1 MKETLLLSLLLLIR
15 ISNSLG
21 FSDFLQLQR
30 EKRVFSVHFS
40 SSSLFFLSHSRSFN
54 FHSLFPVSFAKD
66 FSRFVSSSR
75 FCVFCSTTGRSFPRT
90 KRPVPFSF
98 FFLLKNVIVVCPDSQ
113 LLTIERLSFSK
124 VYSPVWSELSLY
136 SFSIL
141 ILSQVQGSHSS
152 KLRHRLVTMFKH

>member
-30 EKRVFSVHFS
+30 EKRVFSDHFS

-75 FCVFCSTTGRSFPRT
+75 FCVFCSTTGRSFLNDPCL
-90 KRPVPFSF
+90 FLF
-98 FFLLKNVIVVCPDSQ
+98 FF
-113 LLTIERLSFSK
+113 FS
-124 VYSPVWSELSLY
+124 
-136 SFSIL
+136 
-141 ILSQVQGSHSS
+141 
-152 KLRHRLVTMFKH
+152 